1 MTRGRVARTQV
12 SLIVRVAGLLAVAVP
27 GALVSAGAAN
37 GAVPQV
43 PSELLNG
50 LFGAYSR
57 FAESGA
63 SPAPLVPTYLPPVR
77 PGEGLTA
84 DGGAEKGS
92 THGTLRFRIDWR
104 KPANSSDSV
113 GIVVIERARYRT
125 LAALR
130 RDYRRLGF
138 GAPQPLRVRGARGFV
153 YRRAPLTQEIA
164 LVWSER
170 GLVHEVTTGKP
181 RRISLSELR
190 KIATALEPIGP
201 LVIGS
206 TDQTLDVVN
215 SAVGFATPSTV
226 SLSLDLSGTCVD
238 ASNAT
243 AAGRLG
249 GGAVVLLAPRT
260 GPSFSAATRS
270 LPGSLNLPPWT
281 VNVSGTV
288 APTSI
293 ALDLR
298 ASLSAPPGGYFPNGA
313 TCDTGPQVISLAPA
327 PFEP

>member
-1 MTRGRVARTQV
+1 MRV
-12 SLIVRVAGLLAVAVP
+12 SLIVRAAGLLAVAVP
-27 GALVSAGAAN
+27 AALVGEGAAH

-43 PSELLNG
+43 PSDLLNG

-77 PGEGLTA
+77 RGEGLTT

-92 THGTLRFRIDWR
+92 RNGKFRFRIDWR
-104 KPANSSDSV
+104 KASDPSVSV

-130 RDYRRLGF
+130 REYRRFGF
-138 GAPQPLRVRGARGFV
+138 GAPQRVQVRGVRGFIF
-153 YRRAPLTQEIA
+153 RRAPLTPEIA
-164 LVWSER
+164 LVWVER
-170 GLVHEVTTGKP
+170 GLVHEMATGKP
-181 RRISLSELR
+181 RRIPLPELR
-190 KIATALEPIGP
+190 RMATALEPVGP
-201 LVIGS
+201 LVLGS

-215 SAVGFATPSTV
+215 SAVGFATPSTI
-226 SLSLDLSGTCVD
+226 SLSLDLSGSCVHPSNGT
-238 ASNAT
+238 AS
-243 AAGRLG
+243 GRLG

-260 GPSFSAATRS
+260 GPAFSVETRS

-288 APTSI
+288 APASI
-293 ALDLR
+293 AVDLR
-298 ASLSAPPGGYFPNGA
+298 ASVSVPPGSDFPNGA
-313 TCDTGPQVISLAPA
+313 TCDTGPQRIPLAPV